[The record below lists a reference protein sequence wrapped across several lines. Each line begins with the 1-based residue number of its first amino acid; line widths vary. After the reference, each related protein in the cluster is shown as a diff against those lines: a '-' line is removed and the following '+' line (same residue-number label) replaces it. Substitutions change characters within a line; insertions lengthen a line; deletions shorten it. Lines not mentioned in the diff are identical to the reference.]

1 MLKLLWAV
9 HNTVAMFKNELG
21 FEFFN
26 AGGTNKLAAM
36 VGDGKG
42 FEKEV
47 FFYSE
52 VFLFSPV
59 SDMDI
64 QR

>member
-9 HNTVAMFKNELG
+9 HNTVAMFKNELRL
-21 FEFFN
+21 EFFN

-47 FFYSE
+47 FSTVKFFS
-52 VFLFSPV
+52 FLL
-59 SDMDI
+59 
-64 QR
+64 